1 MEEHIRRA
9 AADRPTGILSSY
21 SYQISTNYLP
31 TRAPLNGIQAAS
43 MTHHRNHVSTWL
55 LIYFKKQLL
64 TFTHRSGIGKE
75 LSLAALK
82 RGDKVIATARNITKI
97 DPVLKS
103 QGADTL
109 QLDVTDSFENLK
121 TIATKAT
128 AIHGRVNVLVNN
140 AGYIAV
146 GGVEEATPEET
157 YQQFKSVLRLFQ
169 GYRKVIVNVVSYSH
183 STNVFGSLNVS
194 RAFLPEMR
202 QRKSGTIIFIGSIG
216 GWRGMAGAGLYSAT
230 KHAIREPRISDYNAI
245 IKGTH
250 DELVAYNGKQPGN
263 PEKLLEVVVDIA
275 HGEGIV
281 AGRDIPVTLALGSDA
296 WNVVKEQL
304 TTRGKVLDEWKSVI
318 ESTDF

>member
-1 MEEHIRRA
+1 M
-9 AADRPTGILSSY
+9 
-21 SYQISTNYLP
+21 
-31 TRAPLNGIQAAS
+31 AS
-43 MTHHRNHVSTWL
+43 KQL
-55 LIYFKKQLL
+55 KQLL
-64 TFTHRSGIGKE
+64 TFTYRSGIGKE

-103 QGADTL
+103 QGSDTL

-121 TIATKAT
+121 TIDTKAT

-146 GGVEEATPEET
+146 GGVEEATCVPEET
-157 YQQFKSVLRLFQ
+157 YQQF
-169 GYRKVIVNVVSYSH
+169 N
-183 STNVFGSLNVS
+183 TNVFGALNVS

-202 QRKSGTIIFIGSIG
+202 QRKSGTIIFIGSVG

-230 KHAIREPRISDYNAI
+230 KHAIRGLAESLNLEVSPLGLKVHCIEPGYFRTAFLTPGNRSSYEPRISHYNAI

-250 DELVAYNGKQPGN
+250 DGLVAYKGKQPGDR
-263 PEKLLEVVVDIA
+263 EQLVEVVVDIA
-275 HGEGIV
+275 HGEGTV
-281 AGRDIPVTLALGSDA
+281 AGRDIPVTLVLGSDA